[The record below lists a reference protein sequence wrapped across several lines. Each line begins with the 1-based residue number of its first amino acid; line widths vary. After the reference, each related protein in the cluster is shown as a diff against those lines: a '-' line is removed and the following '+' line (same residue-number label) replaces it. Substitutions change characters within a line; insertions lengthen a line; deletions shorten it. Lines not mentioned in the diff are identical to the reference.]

1 MIVYLQI
8 ILIILIFISRFCPGG
23 KSEEIPFTTSAKQV
37 LEDSVICA
45 QERGVTAVTVTAGH
59 EQYHVP

>member
-1 MIVYLQI
+1 MMIVYLHI
-8 ILIILIFISRFCPGG
+8 ISHILVIYIFRSRFCPGG

-45 QERGVTAVTVTAGH
+45 QERGVTALETM
-59 EQYHVP
+59 HVDA